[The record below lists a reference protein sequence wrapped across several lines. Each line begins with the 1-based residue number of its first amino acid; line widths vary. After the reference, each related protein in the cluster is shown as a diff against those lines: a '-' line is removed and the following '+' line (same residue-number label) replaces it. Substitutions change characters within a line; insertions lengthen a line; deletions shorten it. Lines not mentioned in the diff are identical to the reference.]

1 MIGHLPHPSLFSRS
15 DYDLTSSCWWHEQV
29 DLGSVQEIRAVQLV
43 NRADCC
49 QDRLVGARIVVS
61 QTTDYEAY
69 NEARPF
75 DTMSCGSVDEAESPI
90 DEQEVIIKAC
100 EPGTTKY
107 DIRQRRN

>member
-1 MIGHLPHPSLFSRS
+1 M
-15 DYDLTSSCWWHEQV
+15 
-29 DLGSVQEIRAVQLV
+29 QEIRAVQLV

-100 EPGTTKY
+100 EPGMTQY
-107 DIRQRRN
+107 DISCCCSTLTDCCWLQPIDQQTDRLAGFN